1 MTSAGQPVA
10 PAVPRRVT
18 WAVFFVSA
26 GVLGY
31 EVGLMRVL
39 LVASWHHFA
48 FLVISLAL
56 LGFGASGTVLSLLRV
71 PVLRRSESVLDALVL
86 ATAVLMPVCA
96 AVVQQIPVEAR
107 IVPLLLWRQAGW
119 WLLYWLVASLPFFTG
134 AAAVCLALMAAPGR
148 VGTVYASNLVGSATG
163 AAGVTLAMFVLPPAW
178 LPALTGGA
186 ALVGL
191 LDVPRSRGGRLRLAT
206 VAAVAALVGAWLA
219 ASPPAIRPDPYK
231 YSAYLDRLLVQ
242 DQVEQVSRAYSPRAA
257 VHVYR
262 SDLFHDLPFLGF
274 GAAPPPMDSLTLD
287 GHQAGSL
294 LRVEGCE
301 GAAAVDNTL
310 MATPYALL
318 PAEPEVALLGETD
331 GVNTWLALRQG
342 AARVV
347 VVQPDETLMALFRGP
362 LGDGPGGVFRRD
374 GVEVVT
380 AEPRHFVEARRQR
393 FDLVQ
398 LVTLQAVGGGGG
410 IAGLAEDHLVTV
422 EGIAASLARL
432 RPEGLLAV
440 TRGIETPPRDNVKLL
455 ATVAAGLEE
464 LGVAEPGRHV
474 VVLRDYLGVCTM
486 VRREPWRVADVE
498 RVRELVASRQLTPV
512 WFPGIRAD
520 ELNRPDALPGPED
533 GPGDWYHHAAVE
545 LLSHRADELV
555 ENYAYDIRPPTDAR
569 PFFRDFTRLA
579 ALDVFRRAFGE
590 LWLTRTEL
598 AYLFVLTAAAA
609 VTVVGFLATVAPL
622 LLQGAVR
629 RTRGRPVAAAYFTC
643 LGLGYLLLEMTLLSR
658 VTFLVGDP
666 VTAASVVLTSF
677 LLLSGAGSAVA
688 QRIDPARRWPVPAA
702 VAGIIAV
709 AALQVVLLGPIT
721 SWIGAAPLL
730 GRCVTAVALV
740 APLAFLMGFPMPLGL
755 ARLHRGAAPLV
766 PLAWGVNGF
775 ASVLASPLAILLAMT
790 WSYHVTAAC
799 ALAVYLGAAA
809 LYRSIPS

>member
-1 MTSAGQPVA
+1 MTTAGQPT
-10 PAVPRRVT
+10 VPRRMT

-31 EVGLMRVL
+31 QVGLMRML

-56 LGFGASGTVLSLLRV
+56 LGFGASGTALSLLRG
-71 PVLRRSESVLDALVL
+71 PVMRRPGPALDALVL

-96 AVVQQIPVEAR
+96 VVVQQIPVEAR

-119 WLLYWLVASLPFFTG
+119 WLLYWLVVSLPYFTG
-134 AAAVCLALMAAPGR
+134 AAAIGLALMAAPGR
-148 VGTVYASNLVGSATG
+148 VGTVYASNLVGSAAG
-163 AAGVTLAMFVLPPAW
+163 AAGVTVAMLALPPAW
-178 LPALTGGA
+178 LPALTGGM

-191 LDVPRSRGGRLRLAT
+191 LDLPRTRRGRLRIAAA
-206 VAAVAALVGAWLA
+206 AAVVATLVGVWLA

-231 YSAYLDRLLVQ
+231 YSAYVDRLLSQ
-242 DQVEQVSRAYSPRAA
+242 DQAERLASAYSPRAA

-294 LRVEGCE
+294 LRVEGPE
-301 GAAAVDNTL
+301 EAAAVDNTL
-310 MATPYALL
+310 MAAPYALL
-318 PAEPEVALLGETD
+318 PDRPEVALLGETD

-342 AARVV
+342 AVRVV
-347 VVQPDETLMALFRGP
+347 VVQPDETLMTLLRGP
-362 LGDGPGGVFRRD
+362 LGDGPGAVLRRD

-380 AEPRHFVEARRQR
+380 AEPRHFVEASRDR

-398 LVTLQAVGGGGG
+398 LVTLQALGGGGG

-422 EGIAASLARL
+422 DGIAASLDRL
-432 RPEGLLAV
+432 RPEGVLAV

-486 VRREPWRVADVE
+486 VRREPWSAADVA
-498 RVRELVASRQLTPV
+498 RVRDLLAERQLTPV
-512 WFPGIRAD
+512 WFPGVRDD
-520 ELNRPDALPGPED
+520 ELNRPDALPGPE
-533 GPGDWYHHAAVE
+533 GEPGDWYHHAAVE
-545 LLSHRADELV
+545 LLSPRAGKFV
-555 ENYAYDIRPPTDAR
+555 EDYVYDVRPPTDAR

-579 ALDVFRRAFGE
+579 ALDVFRRAFGD

-598 AYLFVLTAAAA
+598 AYLFVLAAAGA
-609 VTVVGFLATVAPL
+609 VAVVGFLATVAPL
-622 LLQGAVR
+622 LLQRAVR
-629 RTRGRPVAAAYFTC
+629 RTPGRAVAAAYFTC

-666 VTAASVVLTSF
+666 VTAASVVLTAF

-688 QRIDPARRWPVPAA
+688 QRLDPGRRWPVPAA
-702 VAGIIAV
+702 VAGIVVVAV
-709 AALQVVLLGPIT
+709 LQVVLLDPIT

-730 GRCVTAVALV
+730 GRCAAAVLLV

-799 ALAVYLGAAA
+799 AVAVYLGAAA

>member
-1 MTSAGQPVA
+1 MSTVGPPAA
-10 PAVPRRVT
+10 PDVPRRTT

-31 EVGLMRVL
+31 QVGLMRML

-56 LGFGASGTVLSLLRV
+56 LGFGASGTALSLLRG
-71 PVLRRSESVLDALVL
+71 PVMRRPQAVLDALVL
-86 ATAVLMPVCA
+86 ATAVLMPACA
-96 AVVQQIPVEAR
+96 AVVQLIPVEAR

-119 WLLYWLVASLPFFTG
+119 WLLYWLVASLPYLTG
-134 AAAVCLALMAAPGR
+134 AAAVGLALMAAPGR
-148 VGTVYASNLVGSATG
+148 VGTVYASNLVGSAAG
-163 AAGVTLAMFVLPPAW
+163 AAGVTLAMLVLPPAW
-178 LPALTGGA
+178 LPVLTGGM

-191 LDVPRSRGGRLRLAT
+191 LDVPWSRAGRLRLVA
-206 VAAVAALVGAWLA
+206 VAAVVALVGGWVA

-231 YSAYLDRLLVQ
+231 YSAYVDRLMAQ
-242 DQVEQVSRAYSPRAA
+242 DQAERVASASSPRAT

-262 SDLFHDLPFLGF
+262 STLFHDLPFLGL

-294 LRVEGCE
+294 LRVDDRE
-301 GAAAVDNTL
+301 GAAAVDTTL

-318 PAEPEVALLGETD
+318 SEGPEVVLLGETD

-347 VVQPDETLMALFRGP
+347 VVQPDETLMSLLRGP
-362 LGDGPGGVFRRD
+362 LGDGPGAVFGRR

-380 AEPRHFVEARRQR
+380 AEPRHFVEARRDR

-398 LVTLQAVGGGGG
+398 LVTLQTLGGGGG

-422 EGIAASLARL
+422 GGIAASLARL
-432 RPEGLLAV
+432 RPEGILAV

-455 ATVAAGLEE
+455 ATVAAGLGE
-464 LGVAEPGRHV
+464 LGIAEPGRHV
-474 VVLRDYLGVCTM
+474 VVVRDYLGVCTM
-486 VRREPWRVADVE
+486 VRREPWRPADVE
-498 RVRELVASRQLTPV
+498 RVRDLLTERQLTPV
-512 WFPGIRAD
+512 WFPGIRTD
-520 ELNRPDALPGPED
+520 ELNQPDALPGPD
-533 GPGDWYHHAAVE
+533 AGPGDWYHHAAVE
-545 LLSHRADELV
+545 LFSSRADEFV
-555 ENYAYDIRPPTDAR
+555 RDYAYDVRPPTDAR
-569 PFFRDFTRLA
+569 PFFRDFTRMA

-598 AYLFVLTAAAA
+598 AYLFVLVAA
-609 VTVVGFLATVAPL
+609 VAVTAVGFLATVAPL
-622 LLQGAVR
+622 LLQRTVR
-629 RTRGRPVAAAYFTC
+629 RARGRAVAAAYFTC

-666 VTAASVVLTSF
+666 VTAVSVVLTSF
-677 LLLSGAGSAVA
+677 LLLSGAGSLVA
-688 QRIDPARRWPVPAA
+688 QRLDPARRWPVPAA
-702 VAGIIAV
+702 VAGIVAMAV
-709 AALQVVLLGPIT
+709 LQVVLLDPIA
-721 SWIGAAPLL
+721 SWIGAAPLV
-730 GRCVTAVALV
+730 GRCAAAVLLV

-755 ARLHRGAAPLV
+755 ARLHRGAGPLV

-790 WSYHVTAAC
+790 WSYHVTAGC